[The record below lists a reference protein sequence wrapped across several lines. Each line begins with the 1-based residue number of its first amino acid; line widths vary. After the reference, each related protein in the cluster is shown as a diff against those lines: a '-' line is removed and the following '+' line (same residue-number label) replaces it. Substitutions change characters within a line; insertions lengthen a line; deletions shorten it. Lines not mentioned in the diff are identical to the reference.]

1 MSEERIGPYV
11 ILGELGKGGMGTV
24 YHARHVETAEEVAL
38 KVLPPALARETHFVL
53 RFKRE
58 ITTLKQLDHPG
69 IVHIRE
75 HGQDG
80 DLYYYAME
88 YVEGRSLED
97 LIDEE
102 GGVPDIHETMRI
114 VRETADALGFAHSR
128 GIIHRDIKPANI
140 LLDLAGKVKLTD
152 FGIAKMVEATRM
164 TATGAAMGT
173 AEYMAPEQAEGKTV
187 DARTD
192 VYALGVVF
200 YRMVSGRLPFTGA
213 TAVEMMKQH
222 RFNIPEPPK
231 NYNPELNANLS
242 AMIEKMLAKNPKER
256 YESMP
261 ELIRQ
266 LNRVEDQ
273 VRRAEQAAER
283 PSAGRKPRE
292 RRAERAT
299 PSALETLPWGQIIGY
314 GVLIALLVLL
324 GLWWHGRRKRQLSI
338 DETYDK
344 AVYLMQKNAD
354 TEASR
359 LLGELLVNPG
369 INDEMRG
376 AVIAKLNTLE
386 QKRTQRER
394 ARADKHVQMEYERM
408 RRSAE
413 RIVAAMCYH
422 RGLAYLETGETDLAR
437 GVFQAVLVLFPDSSW
452 AERARESVRM
462 IEMGVHDPG
471 AAAAAAG
478 ASQPT
483 EAPTPSE

>member
-11 ILGELGKGGMGTV
+11 IVGELGKGGMGTV

-58 ITTLKQLDHPG
+58 ITTLKQLNHPN
-69 IVHIRE
+69 IVQIRD

-80 DLYYYAME
+80 DIYYYGME

-102 GGVPDIHETMRI
+102 GAAADIHETIRI
-114 VRETADALGFAHSR
+114 MRETADALGFAHSK

-192 VYALGVVF
+192 VYSLGVVF
-200 YRMVSGRLPFTGA
+200 YRMVAGRLPFTGA

-242 AMIEKMLAKNPKER
+242 AMIDKMLAKNPKER
-256 YESMP
+256 FESMA
-261 ELIRQ
+261 EFVRQ

-273 VRRAEQAAER
+273 IRRAEEAAKN
-283 PSAGRKPRE
+283 PSAGRSAAAARPA
-292 RRAERAT
+292 RAERQG
-299 PSALETLPWGQIIGY
+299 PQRFGNPALGPD
-314 GVLIALLVLL
+314 
-324 GLWWHGRRKRQLSI
+324 RRVRHPDRRRRASWCSTGADDAI
-338 DETYDK
+338 SSSTSR
-344 AVYLMQKNAD
+344 KN
-354 TEASR
+354 TTR
-359 LLGELLVNPG
+359 PPG
-369 INDEMRG
+369 
-376 AVIAKLNTLE
+376 
-386 QKRTQRER
+386 
-394 ARADKHVQMEYERM
+394 
-408 RRSAE
+408 
-413 RIVAAMCYH
+413 
-422 RGLAYLETGETDLAR
+422 
-437 GVFQAVLVLFPDSSW
+437 
-452 AERARESVRM
+452 
-462 IEMGVHDPG
+462 
-471 AAAAAAG
+471 
-478 ASQPT
+478 
-483 EAPTPSE
+483 